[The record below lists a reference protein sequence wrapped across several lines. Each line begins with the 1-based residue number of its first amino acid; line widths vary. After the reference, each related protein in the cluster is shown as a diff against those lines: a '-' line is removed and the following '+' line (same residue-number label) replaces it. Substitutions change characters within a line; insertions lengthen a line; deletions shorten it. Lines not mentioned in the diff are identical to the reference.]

1 MLIRRGR
8 WTVEERIRK
17 MVWGKGEERN
27 VGRARKEKIETFEM
41 RSYKRSGQI
50 R

>member
-27 VGRARKEKIETFEM
+27 VGRARKEKIEGKKEECGED
-41 RSYKRSGQI
+41 RIG
-50 R
+50 